1 MSSNLADAIAKE
13 YNLKLI
19 EVLTVFKYIGE
30 QIREF
35 EQNHTYTYMFG
46 FEESYGCLIGTHARD
61 KDGIAAVM
69 ALCEAAAYYKDK
81 GLTLWDQMINI
92 YEKYGYYKEKTISVT
107 REGASGAEEIKQMM
121 ENMRQ
126 NPPTTLGKYKVL
138 EVRDYKLDTVTNTVT
153 GEVNKTG
160 LPTSNVLYY
169 ALENDAWC
177 CVRPSGTEPKIKFY
191 IGIKADTEEQAQE
204 DLKALTKV
212 MEEKSNI

>member
-1 MSSNLADAIAKE
+1 
-13 YNLKLI
+13 
-19 EVLTVFKYIGE
+19 
-30 QIREF
+30 
-35 EQNHTYTYMFG
+35 
-46 FEESYGCLIGTHARD
+46 
-61 KDGIAAVM
+61 
-69 ALCEAAAYYKDK
+69 
-81 GLTLWDQMINI
+81 MINI

-138 EVRDYKLDTVTNTVT
+138 EVRDYKLDIIKNTIT
-153 GEVNKTG
+153 GEVTKTG

-169 ALENDAWC
+169 SLENDAWC

-191 IGIKADTEEQAQE
+191 IGIKADTEEQAGE
-204 DLKALTKV
+204 DLKTLTKV